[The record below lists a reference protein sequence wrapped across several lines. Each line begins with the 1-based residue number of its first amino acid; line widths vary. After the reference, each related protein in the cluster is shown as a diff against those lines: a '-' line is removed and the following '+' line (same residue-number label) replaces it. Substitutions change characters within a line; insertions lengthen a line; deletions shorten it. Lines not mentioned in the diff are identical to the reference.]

1 MNFLV
6 ANNSLIF
13 ALLTGFVGVL
23 GFLVNQ
29 ALRLYGMERDIRHL
43 KRDYQSL
50 SKNLHE
56 LMTDYERRLDESE
69 KEMIQIRCISLHLS
83 ARLAGSNSGS
93 LLNFDSE
100 NHRQ

>member
-69 KEMIQIRCISLHLS
+69 KEMIQIRGISLHLS